1 MINIDSE
8 TELEA
13 IAVRIGQLRKAE
25 PGTPEAA
32 ERKKMMQALL
42 AFEKKSN
49 RTIDA
54 NISTQPNLN

>member
-1 MINIDSE
+1 VINIDSE

-54 NISTQPNLN
+54 NLSTQPYLN

>member
-1 MINIDSE
+1 VINIDSE

>member
-13 IAVRIGQLRKAE
+13 IAVQIGQLRKAE

-42 AFEKKSN
+42 AFEEKSN
-49 RTIDA
+49 RTIDP

>member
-54 NISTQPNLN
+54 NLSTQPYLN